1 MAEPVQLLTGL
12 ATVDHLNTCTDLNK
26 HLRKPRKKNPF
37 SNAEHK
43 YHKIK
48 PDNYH
53 FADGASF
60 LCPFL
65 TTGCAE
71 VCVHEAHL
79 PRDGLGEHRQ
89 SGWVTSLS
97 EKDW

>member
-12 ATVDHLNTCTDLNK
+12 ATVDHLNICTDLSK
-26 HLRKPRKKNPF
+26 HLRKQKKECN
-37 SNAEHK
+37 NK
-43 YHKIK
+43 KIK
-48 PDNYH
+48 PDIYH

-79 PRDGLGEHRQ
+79 PRDGLGEH
-89 SGWVTSLS
+89 
-97 EKDW
+97 